1 MKYTSFTFLDIE
13 TTGFACKE
21 HRIVEIGILKSINR
35 RITEEY
41 SQLINPKRDIP
52 WSVVSVHGIENKHV
66 ADAPEIRQV
75 KKKIEELL
83 EDSIVVTHS
92 SNNFDLHFMRNELGK
107 DIIAD
112 ARHINFCKLS
122 RRLDKDCSGHSLGA
136 VAKRYDVTIINQH
149 RALGDAKT
157 MYSCFHKMIERYNIG
172 ELKQILDIVGR

>member
-1 MKYTSFTFLDIE
+1 MKYTSFVFLDIE

-66 ADAPEIRQV
+66 IDAPEIKQV
-75 KKKIEELL
+75 KKKIVELL
-83 EDSIVVTHS
+83 GDSLIVTHS

-107 DIIAD
+107 DIIFD
-112 ARHINFCKLS
+112 DRHINFCKLS
-122 RRLDKDCSGHSLGA
+122 RRLDKDCSMHSLGA
-136 VAKRYDVTIINQH
+136 VAGRYNVIVENQH

-157 MYSCFHKMIERYNIG
+157 MYSCFHRMVEKHNIVDI
-172 ELKQILDIVGR
+172 KQILNIINR